1 MDEEREEKGIS
12 MKKLFQNLLFLFK
25 KAFQSFLLLLGT
37 FFLIMSV
44 SMAWNIFFVDGMGLP
59 TDEELVVECNE
70 MIDEGAY
77 KNFPK
82 AEQLG
87 ACLDD
92 SYKALAG
99 SPFMIILLPLWI
111 FLAWILLRFG
121 LRVFRRQ

>member
-1 MDEEREEKGIS
+1 

-25 KAFQSFLLLLGT
+25 KAFQSFLLLLGI

-44 SMAWNIFFVDGMGLP
+44 SMGWNIFFVDGMGIP
-59 TDEELVVECNE
+59 SDEELIVECNE
-70 MIDEGAY
+70 LIDEGSYNNIAE
-77 KNFPK
+77 

-92 SYKALAG
+92 SYKAAG
-99 SPFMIILLPLWI
+99 AAPFMIILFPVYI

-121 LRVFRRQ
+121 LRVFKRQ

>member
-1 MDEEREEKGIS
+1 

-44 SMAWNIFFVDGMGLP
+44 SMGWNIFFVDGMGIP

-70 MIDEGAY
+70 MIDEGSY
-77 KNFPK
+77 NNFAE

-92 SYKALAG
+92 SYKAVGAA
-99 SPFMIILLPLWI
+99 PFMIFLFPVYI

-121 LRVFRRQ
+121 LRVFKRQ